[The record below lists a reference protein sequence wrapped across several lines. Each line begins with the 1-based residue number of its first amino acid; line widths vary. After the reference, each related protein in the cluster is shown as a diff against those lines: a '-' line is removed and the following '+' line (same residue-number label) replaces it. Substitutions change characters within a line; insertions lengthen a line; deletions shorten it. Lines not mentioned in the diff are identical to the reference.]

1 MHKYMYSQSEPG
13 KVVHVG
19 TLLTQGVRV
28 FLIFFPTLT
37 QNGPTSIYF
46 RAEPLM

>member
-28 FLIFFPTLT
+28 FLIFSPPVHRTGLPPFILG
-37 QNGPTSIYF
+37 QS
-46 RAEPLM
+46 R

>member
-19 TLLTQGVRV
+19 TLLTRGES
-28 FLIFFPTLT
+28 FFNFFPTLT
-37 QNGPTSIYF
+37 QNGLTSIYF